1 MKIRYIG
8 IIIVITLLVL
18 CFGCS
23 GNGDSEAQ
31 NGKVVPVETT
41 VVTRGNVVQSLT
53 FMGDVKAEQ
62 SVSIYSK
69 VPDRIETFYV
79 EMGDKVRKGDPIAR
93 IAAMTIEQN
102 VRQAEAAL
110 ISAKAQEANMKIEF
124 ERAERLSKEQAMSL
138 QQFESIRTQ
147 YESIQATEEQAQ
159 AALSASK
166 SQLDDAL
173 ITSPIDGVIGKRYLE
188 AGDMASPGMP
198 LVSIVKMENVK
209 ITFNATEK
217 DLIKLQIGQKATVTI
232 SALVDEKFE
241 GNVFKISPVLDP
253 VTRMA
258 EIEVLVNN
266 EKRLLRPGMYARVEV
281 ITGIIENIIMIPRF
295 ATIESTSL
303 QKIGQTD
310 QVVKNYYVFIVDSNQ
325 PVQKKLNVI
334 YVNHEWL
341 AVRDGIN
348 VGDQLITAGQN
359 NIRDGMT
366 VSVVQNER
374 ENS

>member
-325 PVQKKLNVI
+325 AVQKKLNVI

>member
-1 MKIRYIG
+1 MKTRNVFLN
-8 IIIVITLLVL
+8 IIVTAIMLY
-18 CFGCS
+18 FGCS
-23 GNGDSEAQ
+23 GNGNTEGQ
-31 NGKVVPVETT
+31 NEKVVPVETT
-41 VVTRGNVVQSLT
+41 VVGRGNVVQSLT

-69 VPDRIETFYV
+69 IPDRIETFYV
-79 EMGDKVRKGDPIAR
+79 EMGDNIRKGDPIAR

-124 ERAERLSKEQAMSL
+124 ERAERLSKEQAMSM
-138 QQFESIRTQ
+138 QQYESIRTQ
-147 YESIQATEEQAQ
+147 YESIQATVKQAQ

-188 AGDMASPGMP
+188 SGDMAAPGMP
-198 LVSIVKMENVK
+198 LVSIVKMEKVK

-217 DLIKLQIGQKATVTI
+217 DLIKIRVGQKANVTI

-241 GNVFKISPVLDP
+241 GDVFKISPVLDP

-266 EKRLLRPGMYARVEV
+266 EKILLRPGMYARVEV
-281 ITGIIENIIMIPRF
+281 ITGIIENVIMVPRF

-303 QKIGQTD
+303 QKIGQMD

-325 PVQKKLNVI
+325 AIQKKLDVI
-334 YVNHEWL
+334 YVNHDWL

-374 ENS
+374 DNS